1 MLNKL
6 SNGEK
11 ITKNGAL
18 QKEIWRSEI
27 GLVATVFRKN
37 PRPKVDDKP
46 EVGAPPLEPG
56 GAWWSVRLTP
66 SSVWPPVSSVVT
78 LIIYFILIKIL
89 IIFMVIK
96 NNQ

>member
-18 QKEIWRSEI
+18 QREIWGSEI
-27 GLVATVFRKN
+27 GLEVRVLRKN

-46 EVGAPPLEPG
+46 EMGAPPLAHG
-56 GAWWSVRLTP
+56 SAWWSVRLTP
-66 SSVWPPVSSVVT
+66 RSFRPPVSFVVT
-78 LIIYFILIKIL
+78 VKIYFILIN
-89 IIFMVIK
+89 F
-96 NNQ
+96 

>member
-1 MLNKL
+1 MLNNL

-18 QKEIWRSEI
+18 QREIWGSEI
-27 GLVATVFRKN
+27 GPTARVFWKN

-46 EVGAPPLEPG
+46 EVRAPPLAPV
-56 GAWWSVRLTP
+56 GAWWSVRLNLRSFRP
-66 SSVWPPVSSVVT
+66 AVSSVVT
-78 LIIYFILIKIL
+78 VIIYFILIIFL

-96 NNQ
+96 NN

>member
-18 QKEIWRSEI
+18 QREIWRPEI
-27 GLVATVFRKN
+27 GSVARVFRKN
-37 PRPKVDDKP
+37 PSLKVGDELDQ
-46 EVGAPPLEPG
+46 GAPPLASS
-56 GAWWSVRLTP
+56 GARWSVSLTQ

-78 LIIYFILIKIL
+78 V
-89 IIFMVIK
+89 IF
-96 NNQ
+96 